1 MGLQPDG
8 TIPFPGVNAWA
19 RENSALDILLRAGT
33 CDARHRF
40 SHRRF
45 ALDHARDQTLEII
58 FDSLDG
64 SRRIYDLKSVLAG
77 HPIEFLEQQF
87 LISDKAVVIIISQTQ
102 IHSRLPVIETAAR
115 RQHARSEF
123 FHRSEAQI
131 KDRVRY

>member
-33 CDARHRF
+33 CDARRRF

-45 ALDHARDQTLEII
+45 AFDHPRDQTLEII

-64 SRRIYDLKSVLAG
+64 ARRIYDLKSVLAG

-87 LISDKAVVIIISQTQ
+87 LISDNAFVRIVSHTQ
-102 IHSRLPVIETAAR
+102 IHSRPPVIDSA
-115 RQHARSEF
+115 
-123 FHRSEAQI
+123 
-131 KDRVRY
+131 